1 MTADRVLFARIA
13 GGAIRVEDCAD
24 AVRADDAGAVV
35 TFEGVVRDHDDGRG
49 VLWLDYSAHPAARQ
63 AIRQVALDV
72 SARYPDVR
80 IAVEHRIGRLG
91 IGDVAL
97 TCAVSSAHCADAFA
111 ACGVLVDEV
120 KQRVP
125 IWKQQAFDD
134 GSSEWV
140 ASLG

>member
-1 MTADRVLFARIA
+1 M
-13 GGAIRVEDCAD
+13 
-24 AVRADDAGAVV
+24 
-35 TFEGVVRDHDDGRG
+35 
-49 VLWLDYSAHPAARQ
+49 
-63 AIRQVALDV
+63 
-72 SARYPDVR
+72 R

-97 TCAVSSAHCADAFA
+97 TCAVSSAHRADAFA
-111 ACGVLVDEV
+111 ACGLLVDEV

-134 GSSEWV
+134 GTSEWV

>member
-1 MTADRVLFARIA
+1 VTADRVLFARIA

-35 TFEGVVRDHDDGRG
+35 TFEGVVRDHDDGKG

-72 SARYPDVR
+72 SARYPEVR

-97 TCAVSSAHCADAFA
+97 TCAVSSAHRADAFA
-111 ACGVLVDEV
+111 ACGLLVDEV

-134 GSSEWV
+134 GTSEWV